1 MLGGM
6 TFSNGNNSSQLY
18 EREDAFIDIV
28 KPLLSL
34 VDACAPSEPPKPIV
48 NFGKPQ
54 KGRYVQP
61 TPEEL
66 AEKRKWE
73 ATLKEIKKDEEAIN
87 PRNPVK
93 CKRKDGKTFI
103 RLPWEE
109 WEEYCLTKFVDYMT
123 PEEVAASLQRPVRGV
138 KNKASSM
145 GLVWKY
151 TSDKAKRRHQQR
163 KANVLPAKEDSRAEA
178 CLVEYVNTLEPI
190 KSWDKE
196 APSFLPSRRNKKTSR
211 QVARTS

>member
-66 AEKRKWE
+66 AAKRKQQAARDDFQKDRME
-73 ATLKEIKKDEEAIN
+73 HREPIKCQHPN
-87 PRNPVK
+87 
-93 CKRKDGKTFI
+93 GSTYI
-103 RLPWEE
+103 RQPWEE

-123 PEEVAASLQRPVRGV
+123 PEEVAESLKRPVRGV

>member
-6 TFSNGNNSSQLY
+6 TFSNSNNSSQLY

-34 VDACAPSEPPKPIV
+34 VDACAPNEPQKPIV
-48 NFGKPQ
+48 NFGRPQ
-54 KGRYVQP
+54 TGRYVQL

-66 AEKRKWE
+66 AEKQKQQAARDDFQ
-73 ATLKEIKKDEEAIN
+73 KDRMEH
-87 PRNPVK
+87 RSPVK
-93 CKRKDGKTFI
+93 CQRQDGTTYI
-103 RLPWEE
+103 RQPWEE

-123 PEEVAASLQRPVRGV
+123 PEEVAESLKRPVRGV

-163 KANVLPAKEDSRAEA
+163 KAELLSEKESSRTEA
-178 CLVEYVNTLEPI
+178 RLVEYVNTLESST
-190 KSWDKE
+190 SWDE
-196 APSFLPSRRNKKTSR
+196 ETLSFLPDRRHKKTVSKM
-211 QVARTS
+211 ARAS